1 MDTSY
6 TSIHRRQQMTAQDN
20 GPESKDSSAEDKLT
34 AASDKADRSDAT
46 GATESATSQDGPAP
60 DEASPPTS
68 DARHRWR
75 SARVQAVAAGAFV
88 VALAVLAGLFAYLY
102 IDMREA
108 KTSAENAATQRAQ
121 AAQAASDYTTKS
133 LTYSYQNTGA
143 FFTEVKENASDALV
157 KRYDDVEPTL
167 TQIMKQAKVQAAGRV
182 LATSVTGSASE
193 NRGEYTV
200 LVFATQKTQNVQNPQ
215 PSELPTLLKVVVL
228 KTDNGWQIQDYGPAE

>member
-1 MDTSY
+1 
-6 TSIHRRQQMTAQDN
+6 MTAHDN
-20 GPESKDSSAEDKLT
+20 GSESEDSGTENELT
-34 AASDKADRSDAT
+34 TASDKADRGDAT
-46 GATESATSQDGPAP
+46 SATEPATSQDVSASA
-60 DEASPPTS
+60 EASPPTS
-68 DARHRWR
+68 EAEQRWG
-75 SARVQAVAAGAFV
+75 SARLQV
-88 VALAVLAGLFAYLY
+88 VAVGALVVVLAVLAGLFAYLY
-102 IDMREA
+102 IDMRQA
-108 KTSAENAATQRAQ
+108 KTSLEDAATQRAQ

-133 LTYSYQNTGA
+133 LTYSYQNTDA

-228 KTDNGWQIQDYGPAE
+228 KTDNGWQIQD

>member
-1 MDTSY
+1 MV
-6 TSIHRRQQMTAQDN
+6 AV
-20 GPESKDSSAEDKLT
+20 
-34 AASDKADRSDAT
+34 
-46 GATESATSQDGPAP
+46 GAL
-60 DEASPPTS
+60 
-68 DARHRWR
+68 
-75 SARVQAVAAGAFV
+75 V
-88 VALAVLAGLFAYLY
+88 VVLAVLAGLFAYLY
-102 IDMREA
+102 IDMRQA
-108 KTSAENAATQRAQ
+108 KTSLEDAATQRAQ

-133 LTYSYQNTGA
+133 LTYSYQNTDA

-167 TQIMKQAKVQAAGRV
+167 TQIMEQAKVQASGRV

-215 PSELPTLLKVVVL
+215 PSELPPTLLKVVVL

>member
-1 MDTSY
+1 
-6 TSIHRRQQMTAQDN
+6 MTAQDN

-108 KTSAENAATQRAQ
+108 KTSRRTLPHNERRQRRQHRTTPQSRSPTATKTPAH
-121 AAQAASDYTTKS
+121 S
-133 LTYSYQNTGA
+133 LP
-143 FFTEVKENASDALV
+143 K
-157 KRYDDVEPTL
+157 
-167 TQIMKQAKVQAAGRV
+167 
-182 LATSVTGSASE
+182 
-193 NRGEYTV
+193 
-200 LVFATQKTQNVQNPQ
+200 
-215 PSELPTLLKVVVL
+215 
-228 KTDNGWQIQDYGPAE
+228 

>member
-1 MDTSY
+1 
-6 TSIHRRQQMTAQDN
+6 MTAHDN
-20 GPESKDSSAEDKLT
+20 GSESEDSGTENELT
-34 AASDKADRSDAT
+34 TASDKADRGDAT
-46 GATESATSQDGPAP
+46 SATEPATSQDVSAS

-68 DARHRWR
+68 EAEQRWG
-75 SARVQAVAAGAFV
+75 SARLQV
-88 VALAVLAGLFAYLY
+88 VAVGALVVVLAVLAGLFAYLY
-102 IDMREA
+102 IDMRQA
-108 KTSAENAATQRAQ
+108 KTSLEDAATQRAQ

-167 TQIMKQAKVQAAGRV
+167 TQIMEQAKVQASGRV

>member
-1 MDTSY
+1 
-6 TSIHRRQQMTAQDN
+6 MTAHDN
-20 GPESKDSSAEDKLT
+20 GSESEDSGTENELT
-34 AASDKADRSDAT
+34 AASDKADRGDAT
-46 GATESATSQDGPAP
+46 SAAESATSQDVSAS

-68 DARHRWR
+68 VAEQRWG
-75 SARVQAVAAGAFV
+75 SARLQV
-88 VALAVLAGLFAYLY
+88 VAVGALVVVLAVLAGLFAYLY
-102 IDMREA
+102 IDMRQA
-108 KTSAENAATQRAQ
+108 KTSLEDAATQRAQ

-133 LTYSYQNTGA
+133 LTYSYQNTDA

-167 TQIMKQAKVQAAGRV
+167 TQIMKQAKVQASGRV

>member
-1 MDTSY
+1 
-6 TSIHRRQQMTAQDN
+6 MTAHDN
-20 GPESKDSSAEDKLT
+20 GSESEDSGTENELT
-34 AASDKADRSDAT
+34 TASDKADRGDAT
-46 GATESATSQDGPAP
+46 SATEPATSQDVSASH
-60 DEASPPTS
+60 DDASPTTS
-68 DARHRWR
+68 EAAQRWG
-75 SARVQAVAAGAFV
+75 SARLQV
-88 VALAVLAGLFAYLY
+88 VAVGALVAVLAVLAGLFAYLY

-108 KTSAENAATQRAQ
+108 KTSVEDAATQRAQ

-167 TQIMKQAKVQAAGRV
+167 TQIMKQAKVQASGRV

-200 LVFATQKTQNVQNPQ
+200 LVFATQKTQNVQNPHS
-215 PSELPTLLKVVVL
+215 SELPTLLKVVVL
-228 KTDNGWQIQDYGPAE
+228 KTENGWQIQDYGPAE

>member
-1 MDTSY
+1 M
-6 TSIHRRQQMTAQDN
+6 
-20 GPESKDSSAEDKLT
+20 
-34 AASDKADRSDAT
+34 
-46 GATESATSQDGPAP
+46 
-60 DEASPPTS
+60 
-68 DARHRWR
+68 
-75 SARVQAVAAGAFV
+75 
-88 VALAVLAGLFAYLY
+88 
-102 IDMREA
+102 
-108 KTSAENAATQRAQ
+108 
-121 AAQAASDYTTKS
+121 
-133 LTYSYQNTGA
+133 
-143 FFTEVKENASDALV
+143 KENASDALV